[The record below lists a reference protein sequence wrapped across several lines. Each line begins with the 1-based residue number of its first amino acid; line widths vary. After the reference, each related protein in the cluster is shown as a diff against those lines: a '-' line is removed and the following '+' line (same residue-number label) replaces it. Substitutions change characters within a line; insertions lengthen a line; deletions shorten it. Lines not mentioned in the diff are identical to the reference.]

1 MKRNLYLN
9 IQEKEE
15 ARQKFLEKFQDGSA
29 WEDRREVIP
38 VPEALGR
45 LTWEAVYANY
55 SSPSYNSCA
64 MDGIAVISAHTKKAS
79 EDHPVFLEPETDYI
93 EVDTG
98 DLLPPPYDA
107 VIMAEDLIET
117 EHGYK
122 IIAPTHPFAHVR
134 AVGEDVVA
142 KEMVL
147 PSHHKVRPIDVA
159 VLLSA
164 GVWQL
169 TVFRKPVTAIIPTG
183 DEMIDCMESGDEA
196 SCPEAFGDGQT
207 CAKGPEDGKILET
220 NSYLFQNMVAECG
233 GVGVRYP
240 ILKDDLEAIKKVV
253 LQAAE
258 KSDLVIINAG
268 SSAGR
273 DDYTIHAIR
282 GLGTVYTHGVSMKPG
297 KPVIL
302 GAVRGKPVI
311 GLPGYPVSAYL
322 AFQEFAAPLLD
333 LYYEK
338 TDLRQPCIKA
348 RLTKTLMSGLKYEEY
363 VRVKLGIVG
372 NQMIAVPLERGA
384 GASMSL
390 VKADGFCIIPQNH
403 EGIAAH
409 ETVEVRLLKD
419 LSQIEKTLVIIG
431 SHDLI
436 LDVLNDVLKE
446 RRSDVFLSST
456 HVGSLAGLMALRNK
470 EAHLA
475 PSHLLDEE
483 DGTYNISI
491 VRELFPDEKMVII
504 KGVRRRQGF
513 IVQKKNPKDIHTI
526 HDLTK
531 DGVRYINRQ
540 KGAGT
545 RVLLDYELKQA
556 GIRPQAIDGYG
567 HEVTTHMSVAAAVQ
581 KGNADVG
588 MGVYSSAKALDL
600 DFVDVAFEEYDFVTY
615 QSFLETP
622 YIQAFLAALKSDT
635 FLRRLD
641 EMGGYSYE
649 QIGEIIKIGPM

>member
-29 WEDRREVIP
+29 WKERREVIP
-38 VPEALGR
+38 VSEALGR

-79 EDHPVFLEPETDYI
+79 EDHPVFLKPETDYI

-164 GVWQL
+164 GVRQL
-169 TVFRKPVTAIIPTG
+169 PVFRKPVTAILPTG
-183 DEMIDCMESGDEA
+183 DEMIDCMESKEN
-196 SCPEAFGDGQT
+196 EIGQ
-207 CAKGPEDGKILET
+207 ARLKAPEDGKILET
-220 NSYLFQNMVAECG
+220 NSFLFQNMAAECG
-233 GVGVRYP
+233 GIGVRYP
-240 ILKDDLEAIKKVV
+240 ILKDDLEVIKEAV
-253 LQAAE
+253 LQAVK

-282 GLGTVYTHGVSMKPG
+282 ELGTVYTHGVSMKPG

-338 TDLRQPCIKA
+338 IGSRQPCIKA

-372 NQMIAVPLERGA
+372 EQMIAVPLERGA

-390 VKADGFCIIPQNH
+390 VKADGFCIIPKNQ

-419 LSQIEKTLVIIG
+419 LRQIEKTLVIIG

-446 RRSDVFLSST
+446 RQADVFLSST
-456 HVGSLAGLMALRNK
+456 HVGSLAGLMALRKK

-475 PSHLLDEE
+475 PSHLLEE
-483 DGTYNISI
+483 ADGTYNISI
-491 VRELFPDEKMVII
+491 VKELFPGEKMVII

-545 RVLLDYELKQA
+545 RVLLDYQLKQA
-556 GIRPQAIDGYG
+556 KIRPQEIDGYS

-615 QSFLETP
+615 QSFLEMP
-622 YIQAFLAALKSDT
+622 YIQAFLAALKSEA
-635 FLRRLD
+635 FLRKLD

-649 QIGEIIKIGPM
+649 QIGEIIKIESM